1 MQDVHRIQK
10 SVLAKYREGLI
21 IGSACEAGELF
32 RAVVDERPEEEIAR
46 IVEFYDYLEIQPTG
60 NNEFMIRD
68 PKMTK
73 VSTVADLQD
82 LNRKIVELG
91 EKFNKPVCATC
102 DVHFLNP
109 EDEVYRRIIMSNK
122 GFGDADLQPP
132 LYLPDHRRCWM
143 SFSTWELKAEEVV
156 VTNTNRIA
164 DMIDRISPV
173 RPDKCPPVV
182 RIRQASCEISVTIV
196 PMSFTGRIC
205 RIS

>member
-1 MQDVHRIQK
+1 MSVDAIKKLKTYHIILLAKNEIGRINLYRLVSLSHLDYYARRPRIPK

-82 LNRKIVELG
+82 LNRKIVEWFEYG
-91 EKFNKPVCATC
+91 SYFRKW
-102 DVHFLNP
+102 
-109 EDEVYRRIIMSNK
+109 
-122 GFGDADLQPP
+122 AD
-132 LYLPDHRRCWM
+132 
-143 SFSTWELKAEEVV
+143 
-156 VTNTNRIA
+156 
-164 DMIDRISPV
+164 
-173 RPDKCPPVV
+173 
-182 RIRQASCEISVTIV
+182 
-196 PMSFTGRIC
+196 
-205 RIS
+205 